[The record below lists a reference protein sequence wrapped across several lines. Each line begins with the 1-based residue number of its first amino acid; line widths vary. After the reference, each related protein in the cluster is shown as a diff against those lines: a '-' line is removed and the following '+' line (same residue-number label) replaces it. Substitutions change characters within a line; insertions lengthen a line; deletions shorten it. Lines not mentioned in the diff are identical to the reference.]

1 MGKFVELLDVGVR
14 IAARFHSHCP
24 QTGRMYYHPPSG
36 TPDNDEDHEYHHH
49 HHHHHHRAPKA
60 AAGKSGDAT
69 THVSVSDANLKAN
82 ATCGAKT
89 ASVGYETTEFI
100 LFSVS

>member
-36 TPDNDEDHEYHHH
+36 TPHDQDHHH
-49 HHHHHHRAPKA
+49 HHHLYTILNAPK
-60 AAGKSGDAT
+60 GGHAT
-69 THVSVSDANLKAN
+69 TVSHTNPTVTI
-82 ATCGAKT
+82 TCGAKA
-89 ASVGYETTEFI
+89 ASVPYETTEFV
-100 LFSVS
+100 LYSVA

>member
-36 TPDNDEDHEYHHH
+36 TPDDQDHDYYHHLYSTL
-49 HHHHHHRAPKA
+49 KA
-60 AAGKSGDAT
+60 AGQGSDT
-69 THVSVSDANLKAN
+69 THASETNPKVSI
-82 ATCGAKT
+82 TCGAKV
-89 ASVGYETTEFI
+89 AS
-100 LFSVS
+100 